1 MHNSVT
7 PNKGF
12 QMPSVKPRLAL
23 TLPQHRYDLL
33 KRLGELT
40 GSSMASTVTELLD
53 ECYPVLER
61 VVMALE
67 VAKNASESAKAGF
80 RESCDKAIQE
90 LEPYRDVVSN
100 QFDLFM
106 DEVTKGNSGVEMT
119 RGTDA
124 RERAGGR
131 DISNSDT
138 STEGLNPR
146 VVTRGS
152 GFPTPPP
159 KTQVKKPRKAHQ
171 KGNTAK

>member
-1 MHNSVT
+1 
-7 PNKGF
+7 
-12 QMPSVKPRLAL
+12 
-23 TLPQHRYDLL
+23 
-33 KRLGELT
+33 
-40 GSSMASTVTELLD
+40 MASTVTELLD

-67 VAKNASESAKAGF
+67 VARNASESAKAGF

-90 LEPYRDVVSN
+90 LEPYRAAVTD

-106 DEVTKGNSGVEMT
+106 DEVTKGKTGVERV

-124 RERAGGR
+124 RKRAGGLN
-131 DISNSDT
+131 ISISDT
-138 STEGLNPR
+138 SAEGLNPR

-152 GFPTPPP
+152 GFLTTPPESL
-159 KTQVKKPRKAHQ
+159 VKKPRKAHQ